1 MARLYLD
8 ENIGSR
14 LLIALLRQARHDVVY
29 SRAIGNR
36 GVSDDYHLY
45 AATMRDE
52 VLISHDND
60 FLGIHGALYR
70 MASDHGISVLHAGIL
85 IVPEEGLTEH
95 DATRYIDAFFAAE
108 LPIANRLYEYREQG
122 SWVQYHPRPY
132 P

>member
-8 ENIGSR
+8 ENIGSG
-14 LLIALLRQARHDVVY
+14 LLIDLLRRGRHDVVY

-45 AATMRDE
+45 AATIRDE
-52 VLISHDND
+52 VLISHDGD
-60 FLGIHGALYR
+60 FFGIYGALYR
-70 MASDHGISVLHAGIL
+70 IASDHSIAGMHAGIL
-85 IVPEEGLTEH
+85 IVPQNRLTEY
-95 DATRYIDAFFAAE
+95 DIARYIDAFFAAE
-108 LPIANRLYEYREQG
+108 LPIANRLYEYHEQG